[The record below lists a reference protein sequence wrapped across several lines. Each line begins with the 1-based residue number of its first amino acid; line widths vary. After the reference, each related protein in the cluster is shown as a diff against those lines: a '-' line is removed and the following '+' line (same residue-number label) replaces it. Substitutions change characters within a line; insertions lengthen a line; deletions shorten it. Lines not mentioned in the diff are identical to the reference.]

1 MRSLILAGLM
11 CLSVVG
17 AAHAQEAAA
26 ADAASEAVAAQESA
40 PAEATSAAP
49 EASSETA
56 PVETAEEG
64 ASRAAPASEPAPA
77 EAAAQEPAAPPASA
91 SAGAQ
96 PIVPAVTAP
105 PPADDL
111 VGQLQALK
119 RDVIELNRDLFIL
132 EEELL
137 FPSNTQLTVFVSLDV
152 GNFFALD
159 SVQLQ
164 VDGKEV
170 ANYLY
175 TEREAKALMR
185 GGVQRLYQGNLKTG
199 EHELVAV
206 FVGMGPNE
214 RPYRRAASITVQKSD
229 EPKFI
234 ELVITDNVPS
244 QQPDFL
250 VKDWE

>member
-1 MRSLILAGLM
+1 MRSLIVAGM
-11 CLSVVG
+11 VCLG
-17 AAHAQEAAA
+17 MAWTAQAQEAAVT
-26 ADAASEAVAAQESA
+26 E
-40 PAEATSAAP
+40 AAP
-49 EASSETA
+49 EAAVTQEAVPEVAHTNEAAAAKGGPAAEETVPSEEPAVVTSAPPATQAPAPSSASA
-56 PVETAEEG
+56 PVVAQ
-64 ASRAAPASEPAPA
+64 AAAPAVA
-77 EAAAQEPAAPPASA
+77 
-91 SAGAQ
+91 
-96 PIVPAVTAP
+96 AP

-152 GNFFALD
+152 GGFFALD

-175 TEREAKALMR
+175 TEREAKALVR

-214 RPYRRAASITVQKSD
+214 RPYRRAASVTIQKSD
-229 EPKFI
+229 ETKFI
-234 ELVITDNVPS
+234 ELVITDNLAS

>member
-1 MRSLILAGLM
+1 MRSLILAGMM
-11 CLSVVG
+11 CLSMTW
-17 AAHAQEAAA
+17 AAQAQEAAVAEVAPEA
-26 ADAASEAVAAQESA
+26 AVTQA
-40 PAEATSAAP
+40 AAP
-49 EASSETA
+49 EET
-56 PVETAEEG
+56 VT
-64 ASRAAPASEPAPA
+64 SQAPAAAAIEPAP
-77 EAAAQEPAAPPASA
+77 EAPAAQEPPPSAPVVAQTAAPPA
-91 SAGAQ
+91 
-96 PIVPAVTAP
+96 
-105 PPADDL
+105 ADDL

-152 GNFFALD
+152 GSFFALD

-175 TEREAKALMR
+175 TDREAKALVR

-214 RPYRRAASITVQKSD
+214 RAYRRAANVTIQKSD

-234 ELVITDNVPS
+234 ELVITDNLAD

-250 VKDWE
+250 IKDWE